1 MNSATF
7 KRSAGLF
14 LVAILVC
21 LVFQFNGNVVVSRSG
36 PDLGANFRSSYLN
49 SSSIAF
55 SEPSLQEKN
64 IFILVNVERRKEKL
78 RNLKWDHDLWRMAE
92 YYSRKMADENF
103 FDHLDPDGRSVV
115 DRAKQF
121 KIKNWTKI
129 GENLFF
135 ADGYISPTGEAVT
148 GWMNSE
154 GHRENILDK
163 DWTHSAIGVY
173 EARGRKTYVTQ
184 LFLRR

>member
-1 MNSATF
+1 MSSAIF
-7 KRSAGLF
+7 KTALGVF
-14 LVAILVC
+14 LISNAF
-21 LVFQFNGNVVVSRSG
+21 VFTLLINENVVLAKPHFSSKTTSGSPIQNIIGNV
-36 PDLGANFRSSYLN
+36 
-49 SSSIAF
+49 I

-64 IFILVNVERRKEKL
+64 IFILVNVERSKQTL
-78 RNLKWDHDLWRMAE
+78 RAVKWDPDLWKMAE

-103 FDHLDPDGRSVV
+103 FDHLDPDGKSVV

-121 KIKNWTKI
+121 KINKWTKI

-135 ADGYISPTGEAVT
+135 ADGYISPTGEAVA